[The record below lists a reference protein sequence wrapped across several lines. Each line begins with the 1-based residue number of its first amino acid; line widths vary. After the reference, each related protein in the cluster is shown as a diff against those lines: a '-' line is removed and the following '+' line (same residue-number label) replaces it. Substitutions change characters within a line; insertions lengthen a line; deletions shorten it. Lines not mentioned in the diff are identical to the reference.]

1 MRRRIVLVTFCMV
14 AALSLAAG
22 CGNGGGGVGGGEALS
37 HDQYQAL
44 LDELRAD
51 LEAQE
56 EAFGSFDATDP
67 ESLIEGATLAATASR
82 RVADRLSAV
91 TPPADAAEAHPKLVA
106 GFSKLAELLEQ
117 FAAAAQANDLQKI
130 QEIGQ
135 QFSSSPPPEIEA
147 LNDGLA
153 QLRDAGY
160 DLPQE

>member
-1 MRRRIVLVTFCMV
+1 MRRRMVLVTFSIV
-14 AALSLAAG
+14 AALALTAG
-22 CGNGGGGVGGGEALS
+22 CGGDGGSGGGEALS

-56 EAFGSFDATDP
+56 EAFGSFNPTDP
-67 ESLIEGATLAATASR
+67 ESIVEGATVGATASR
-82 RVADRLSAV
+82 RVADRLDAV

-106 GFSKLAELLEQ
+106 GFRKVAELLEE
-117 FAAAAQANDLQKI
+117 FAAAAQSGDIQRI

-135 QFSSSPPPEIEA
+135 QFSGSPPPELEA
-147 LNDGLA
+147 LNDGIA

-160 DLPQE
+160 DLPQG